1 MKVILKSDVN
11 GTGKA
16 GEIVKV
22 SDGFARNML
31 IPKGLAEEATQA
43 NIKRYEKEREAQRK
57 RLAET
62 RMDAEKQKGKL
73 DNKSLLIET
82 TAGDEGKLFGS
93 ITSMD
98 IAKKVEEIYG
108 IAVDKKK
115 IDLDQP
121 IKRTGSYR
129 VDVRLFTDVKATLV
143 VKVKDQKEK
152 EN

>member
-62 RMDAEKQKGKL
+62 RMDAEKQKEKL

>member
-62 RMDAEKQKGKL
+62 RMDAEKQKEKL

-129 VDVRLFTDVKATLV
+129 VDIRLFTDVKATLV

>member
-129 VDVRLFTDVKATLV
+129 VDIRLFTDVKATLV